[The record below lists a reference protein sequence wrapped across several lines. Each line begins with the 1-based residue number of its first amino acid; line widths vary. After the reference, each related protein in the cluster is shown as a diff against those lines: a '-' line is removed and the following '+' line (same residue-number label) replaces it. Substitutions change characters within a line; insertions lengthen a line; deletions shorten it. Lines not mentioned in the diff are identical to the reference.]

1 MRARAIENQMFM
13 AAVNC
18 AGRVGNTEF
27 GGASAVVDPWGEVLV
42 EGGAAPE
49 LLTTEIDLDL
59 VREVR
64 EKIPVFADRRPDAYR
79 L

>member
-1 MRARAIENQMFM
+1 
-13 AAVNC
+13 
-18 AGRVGNTEF
+18 VGNTEF

-42 EGGAAPE
+42 EGGAGPE
-49 LLTTEIDLDL
+49 LLTTEINLDL

>member
-1 MRARAIENQMFM
+1 
-13 AAVNC
+13 
-18 AGRVGNTEF
+18 
-27 GGASAVVDPWGEVLV
+27 VDPWGEVLV
-42 EGGAAPE
+42 EGGAGPE
-49 LLTTEIDLDL
+49 LLTTEINLDL